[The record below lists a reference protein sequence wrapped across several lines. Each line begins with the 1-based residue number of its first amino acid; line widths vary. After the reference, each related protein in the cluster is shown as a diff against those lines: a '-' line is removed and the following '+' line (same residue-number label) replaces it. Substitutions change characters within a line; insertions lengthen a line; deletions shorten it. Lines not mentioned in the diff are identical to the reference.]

1 MKFNSNRFSQLLEN
15 LGMMHR
21 YKLMHMDIKME
32 NIMFSWVHQKVVFI
46 DFGLSK
52 VIAEDCGFK
61 SLTKFRGTMQF
72 VCKEM
77 LDLFTANDSMG
88 RVDLYFND
96 LTCLNNVE
104 LYHRTNKRFAAHQI
118 YCEFDF

>member
-1 MKFNSNRFSQLLEN
+1 
-15 LGMMHR
+15 
-21 YKLMHMDIKME
+21 MDIKTE

-52 VIAEDCGFK
+52 VIAEGCGLK

-77 LDLFTANDSMG
+77 LDLFTANDSVG

-96 LTCLNNVE
+96 LVCLQNVE
-104 LYHRTNKRFAAHQI
+104 LFFRTNKRLTARQI
-118 YCEFDF
+118 YCEFNF